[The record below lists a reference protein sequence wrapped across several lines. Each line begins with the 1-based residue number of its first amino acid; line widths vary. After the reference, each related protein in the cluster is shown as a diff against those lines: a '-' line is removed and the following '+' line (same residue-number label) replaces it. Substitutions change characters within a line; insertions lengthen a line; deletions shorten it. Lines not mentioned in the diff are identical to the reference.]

1 MTSVAAVLSKVTVKV
16 PVLFA
21 SLTVSF
27 AMLTVGSSSSVITRF
42 KSASSSAMIA
52 LVALESVNVPVS
64 VTSLEESVVM
74 GMATVPVVSPAE
86 MVSVPVVPV

>member
-1 MTSVAAVLSKVTVKV
+1 
-16 PVLFA
+16 
-21 SLTVSF
+21 
-27 AMLTVGSSSSVITRF
+27 
-42 KSASSSAMIA
+42 MIA